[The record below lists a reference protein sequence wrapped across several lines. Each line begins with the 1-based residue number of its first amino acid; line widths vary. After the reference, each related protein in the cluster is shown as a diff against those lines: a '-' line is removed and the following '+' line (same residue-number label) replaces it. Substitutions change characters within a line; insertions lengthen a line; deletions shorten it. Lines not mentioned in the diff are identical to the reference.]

1 MLYSSRKH
9 WSPDQDHLSSSNIR
23 ALNTRYLGTNSKSF
37 IFLLQLFYKLFT
49 DREKREK
56 WESAATLVTIPR
68 DRAQIYCISIAE
80 SQLDDVHSVPKKCNV
95 LTFSAKKECAVSI

>member
-1 MLYSSRKH
+1 MLYSSKK
-9 WSPDQDHLSSSNIR
+9 QDHLSSSNIHS
-23 ALNTRYLGTNSKSF
+23 LNTRYLGRNSKSF

-56 WESAATLVTIPR
+56 WESAATLVTVPR

-80 SQLDDVHSVPKKCNV
+80 SQLDNVHSVPKKCNV
-95 LTFSAKKECAVSI
+95 LTFSAKKECTASI